1 MLVTFR
7 VKDIET
13 RLHSKPAQI
22 RPPELA
28 ALMRRLHTANSTID
42 ADPGEFLAA
51 PLNFEINANALA
63 IAEFASCFDH
73 RPEMIAI
80 VEEAQFL
87 GRMLRIEH
95 LQCDAPITMRV
106 SEHIA
111 LVGDITM
118 SSDLAAKVLTSLG
131 RHANESGQLSL
142 QKLGT
147 ALEDHRTYAAFV
159 KAGIT
164 PLFESLAFIA
174 ATDCGE
180 QHPLLEWT
188 L

>member
-63 IAEFASCFDH
+63 IAAFASCFDH
-73 RPEMIAI
+73 RAEMIAI

-95 LQCDAPITMRV
+95 LCVPILSMPTTRGRPPIKKYSPICNSV
-106 SEHIA
+106 SA
-111 LVGDITM
+111 ITFRC
-118 SSDLAAKVLTSLG
+118 STAVPAG
-131 RHANESGQLSL
+131 RRSIPI
-142 QKLGT
+142 
-147 ALEDHRTYAAFV
+147 R
-159 KAGIT
+159 
-164 PLFESLAFIA
+164 
-174 ATDCGE
+174 
-180 QHPLLEWT
+180 
-188 L
+188 

>member
-7 VKDIET
+7 IKDIET
-13 RLHSKPAQI
+13 RLHSKSAQI

-28 ALMRRLHTANSTID
+28 ALMRRLHTSNSTID
-42 ADPGEFLAA
+42 ANPGEFLAA

-73 RPEMIAI
+73 CPEMIGL

-95 LQCDAPITMRV
+95 QQSDAPITMRV

-131 RHANESGQLSL
+131 YHRQESGQLTL

-147 ALEDHRTYAAFV
+147 ALEDHRTYAAFA

-188 L
+188 S

>member
-13 RLHSKPAQI
+13 KLHSVPAQI
-22 RPPELA
+22 RPQELA

-63 IAEFASCFDH
+63 IAAFASCFDH
-73 RPEMIAI
+73 RAEMIAI

-95 LQCDAPITMRV
+95 QQCDAPITMRV

-118 SSDLAAKVLTSLG
+118 SGDLAAKVLTSLG

>member
-13 RLHSKPAQI
+13 RLHSKPAPI

-28 ALMRRLHTANSTID
+28 ALMRRLHSSNSTID

-51 PLNFEINANALA
+51 PVNFEINANALA

-73 RPEMIAI
+73 RPEIIAI

-87 GRMLRIEH
+87 GRMLRIDH
-95 LQCDAPITMRV
+95 QQCDAPITMRV

-111 LVGDITM
+111 LVGAITM
-118 SSDLAAKVLTSLG
+118 SSDLAEKVPTSLG
-131 RHANESGQLSL
+131 CHQQEPGQLSL
-142 QKLGT
+142 QELGT

-159 KAGIT
+159 RAGIT
-164 PLFESLAFIA
+164 PLFASLAFIA
-174 ATDCGE
+174 STDCGE
-180 QHPLLEWT
+180 QHPLLEWSS
-188 L
+188 

>member
-1 MLVTFR
+1 
-7 VKDIET
+7 
-13 RLHSKPAQI
+13 
-22 RPPELA
+22 
-28 ALMRRLHTANSTID
+28 
-42 ADPGEFLAA
+42 
-51 PLNFEINANALA
+51 
-63 IAEFASCFDH
+63 
-73 RPEMIAI
+73 MIAI

-95 LQCDAPITMRV
+95 QQCGAPITMRV

-111 LVGDITM
+111 LVGDTTM

-131 RHANESGQLSL
+131 CHEHESGQLSL

-147 ALEDHRTYAAFV
+147 ALEDHRTYEAFV

-164 PLFESLAFIA
+164 PLFASFAFIVS
-174 ATDCGE
+174 TDCGE
-180 QHPLLEWT
+180 QHPLLEWS